1 MMGWLQLLYCQP
13 QSQFL
18 SSGLW
23 ILDLGLR
30 IGTWIWDLDLGLD
43 LGLTICKDIATH
55 NNNFDILAIY
65 SEGKNK
71 KARLENTVEL
81 KQTSYHDIL
90 LSYLIQFSIW
100 TRPAHLLT

>member
-1 MMGWLQLLYCQP
+1 MVVVVVACRIIVSAP
-13 QSQFL
+13 VPFL
-18 SSGLW
+18 FLW
-23 ILDLGLR
+23 TLDLGFW
-30 IGTWIWDLDLGLD
+30 TWNWDLDLGLD

-55 NNNFDILAIY
+55 NKNFDILAIY